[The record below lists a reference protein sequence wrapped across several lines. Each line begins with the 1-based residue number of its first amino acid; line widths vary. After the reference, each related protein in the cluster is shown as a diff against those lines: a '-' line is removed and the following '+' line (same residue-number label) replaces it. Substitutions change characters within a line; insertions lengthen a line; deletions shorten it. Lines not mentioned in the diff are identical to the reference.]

1 MIWTILH
8 IIEITLWIIISFS
21 VFYVAFFAV
30 ISSNFSFRN
39 IHHPIIR

>member
-30 ISSNFSFRN
+30 ISL
-39 IHHPIIR
+39 